1 METSGDAAFELVRI
15 GPTTSLGR
23 AVVLQV
29 LFYNWFRDYIQRL
42 KARTVS
48 RVGQARKSVG
58 ALVRG
63 VLLWC
68 NPRSPNF
75 IVGRMLVA
83 ALMLR
88 RYRMGS
94 LKAEL
99 AYRKNFWTQLMKT
112 ALTYDEWAHA
122 AAMLDKYNGRK
133 QVGLARSTSMGMPS
147 EQEYTR
153 CT

>member
-1 METSGDAAFELVRI
+1 
-15 GPTTSLGR
+15 
-23 AVVLQV
+23 
-29 LFYNWFRDYIQRL
+29 
-42 KARTVS
+42 
-48 RVGQARKSVG
+48 
-58 ALVRG
+58 
-63 VLLWC
+63 
-68 NPRSPNF
+68 
-75 IVGRMLVA
+75 MLVA

-133 QVGLARSTSMGMPS
+133 QVQFGTLSFECFYQQITKVQSRRDMWHIKTAIFRTARL
-147 EQEYTR
+147 
-153 CT
+153 CTAC